1 MENILEN
8 KDLIDSYLSLS
19 IQQQFNLKI
28 DLKGEYT
35 FAENLVSK
43 RTIIAATFS
52 DKILSKPIIKKFLA
66 SIITQINIGN
76 CDTDYIKKQLN
87 II

>member
-1 MENILEN
+1 VENILEN